1 MALGKGCCRVHR
13 PHSKNKL
20 ARSYQVEL
28 LSYLIC
34 KRKFVYLLISL
45 PIKQYFFNLV
55 VFFLLQTPCRQKP
68 CGDNGDCFPDF
79 RLNTYSCKCHP
90 GFAGIY
96 CERRGNKWERF
107 IAFIRKVQSHQKLIP
122 NSYWTLVFSKF
133 IIFFMLCYIMLYYAM
148 SCHVMSIAILVISFH
163 VVLCFS
169 NYLFLFLFFK
179 KPEGWGGGGKVTL
192 LFST

>member
-1 MALGKGCCRVHR
+1 MLYKPSSLKRPKRLALGVRLEDIFAVGLVKSTPRKTTLCHFESGTIDRFFSVALGKGCCRVHR

-45 PIKQYFFNLV
+45 PIKQYFLTWLL
-55 VFFLLQTPCRQKP
+55 FFLLQTPCRQKP

-96 CERRGNKWERF
+96 CERRGNK
-107 IAFIRKVQSHQKLIP
+107 
-122 NSYWTLVFSKF
+122 
-133 IIFFMLCYIMLYYAM
+133 
-148 SCHVMSIAILVISFH
+148 
-163 VVLCFS
+163 
-169 NYLFLFLFFK
+169 
-179 KPEGWGGGGKVTL
+179 
-192 LFST
+192 